1 MFLFAG
7 TNRSR
12 LPLAMHTHLGR
23 TGRIGRSNFQSALAL
38 SVLLSL
44 PACKSS
50 ERVKQETVGLA
61 TVSAMAV
68 ALPLIPF
75 AMPYGAITSARE
87 EKQKRKLEEV
97 LDPVYEQRRG
107 MVTARDPVADAAQA
121 WTNGARAFLPSL
133 PRANIFPG
141 LENTEFHL
149 KQGNFASENYARIM
163 ESEFL
168 RYLETLMGQDPVHV
182 QNSNVLYFS
191 ATYKQFLKV
200 TWDYRERFNRETHA
214 RQTAA
219 K

>member
-1 MFLFAG
+1 ML
-7 TNRSR
+7 
-12 LPLAMHTHLGR
+12 
-23 TGRIGRSNFQSALAL
+23 
-38 SVLLSL
+38 LLSFTG
-44 PACKSS
+44 CKSS
-50 ERVKQETVGLA
+50 ERAKQEATGLV

-87 EKQKRKLEEV
+87 EKQNRKLEDV
-97 LDPVYEQRRG
+97 LDPIYEQRRG
-107 MVTARDPVADAAQA
+107 MVTVRDPVTDAGQA
-121 WTNGARAFLPSL
+121 WTNGARAFLPSI
-133 PRANIFPG
+133 PRGNIFPG
-141 LENTEFHL
+141 LENTEFHR

-168 RYLETLMGQDPVHV
+168 RYLETLMGKDPLHI

-191 ATYKQFLKV
+191 ITYKQFLKA
-200 TWDYRERFNRETHA
+200 TWDYREKFNRETHA